1 MNIPTFSTHNIQH
14 AVAQRRPIASWM
26 ASAAG
31 LLVALTASV
40 AFPTSTIAA
49 PVSSLPDGT
58 YLYGE
63 SEQPNQLGRTYF
75 VFEVSKG
82 EVNGALYSPNSSFDC
97 TSGKFESQ
105 QIALSVV
112 DTYDKTSYPIEIGTL
127 NGGIVASAD
136 PVAELGLDGMTRV
149 MGEISSRDRE
159 ILSTCKAFLSKN
171 KTAK

>member
-1 MNIPTFSTHNIQH
+1 MNIPTFSTHNRQSIIH
-14 AVAQRRPIASWM
+14 RPLASWF

-31 LLVALTASV
+31 LLVALT
-40 AFPTSTIAA
+40 TSLSLPISAVAA

-63 SEQPNQLGRTYF
+63 SEQPNQPGRTYF
-75 VFEVSKG
+75 VFEVAKG

-97 TSGKFESQ
+97 TSGRFESQ

-127 NGGIVASAD
+127 NGGVVASAD

-149 MGEISSRDRE
+149 MGEISLRDRQ

>member
-1 MNIPTFSTHNIQH
+1 MNIPTFSTHKHPSIIH
-14 AVAQRRPIASWM
+14 PPLVSWV

-31 LLVALTASV
+31 ILVALT
-40 AFPTSTIAA
+40 TSLLLPMGAVAA

-63 SEQPNQLGRTYF
+63 SEQPNQPGRTYF
-75 VFEVSKG
+75 VFEVAKG

-97 TSGKFESQ
+97 TSGRFEPQ

-127 NGGIVASAD
+127 KGGVVASAD

-159 ILSTCKAFLSKN
+159 ILSTCKAFLLKN

>member
-1 MNIPTFSTHNIQH
+1 MNIPTFSTRNVLQSITH
-14 AVAQRRPIASWM
+14 RPIASWV

-31 LLVALTASV
+31 LFIALTTGLPMSAV
-40 AFPTSTIAA
+40 AA

-63 SEQPNQLGRTYF
+63 SEKPNQPGRTYF
-75 VFEVSKG
+75 VFEVSRG

-127 NGGIVASAD
+127 NGGIVANAD

-149 MGEISSRDRE
+149 MGEISLRDRE

-171 KTAK
+171 KPAR

>member
-1 MNIPTFSTHNIQH
+1 MNSPTFSTHTIQRSI
-14 AVAQRRPIASWM
+14 AQRPIASWL

-31 LLVALTASV
+31 LLVALTANV
-40 AFPTSTIAA
+40 VLPMGAVAA

-63 SEQPNQLGRTYF
+63 SEKPNQPGRTYF

-97 TSGKFESQ
+97 TSGRFEPQ

-149 MGEISSRDRE
+149 VGEISPRDRE

>member
-1 MNIPTFSTHNIQH
+1 MNIPTFSTRNVQH
-14 AVAQRRPIASWM
+14 SVAQRLIDSWI

-31 LLVALTASV
+31 LLVALTAT
-40 AFPTSTIAA
+40 AFPMSAVAA
-49 PVSSLPDGT
+49 PVSSLPDGI

-63 SEQPNQLGRTYF
+63 SEKPNQPGRTYF
-75 VFEVSKG
+75 VFEVSRG
-82 EVNGALYSPNSSFDC
+82 EVHGALYSPSSSFDC

-136 PVAELGLDGMTRV
+136 PVTELGLDGMTRV

>member
-1 MNIPTFSTHNIQH
+1 MNIPTFSTHHHQSIIH
-14 AVAQRRPIASWM
+14 RPLASWV
-26 ASAAG
+26 ASATG
-31 LLVALTASV
+31 LLVALITSLAL
-40 AFPTSTIAA
+40 PTGAVAA

-63 SEQPNQLGRTYF
+63 SEQPNQPGRTYF

-97 TSGKFESQ
+97 TSGRFESQ

-127 NGGIVASAD
+127 NGGVVASAD
-136 PVAELGLDGMTRV
+136 TVAELGLDGMTRV
-149 MGEISSRDRE
+149 MGEISPRDRE

-171 KTAK
+171 KTEK

>member
-1 MNIPTFSTHNIQH
+1 MNIPTFSTPNAQH
-14 AVAQRRPIASWM
+14 SVVYRRPIASWIS
-26 ASAAG
+26 SAAG
-31 LLVALTASV
+31 LLVALTAPI
-40 AFPTSTIAA
+40 AFSMGAVAA

-63 SEQPNQLGRTYF
+63 SEQPNQPGRTYF

-127 NGGIVASAD
+127 NGGVVASAD

-171 KTAK
+171 KATR

>member
-1 MNIPTFSTHNIQH
+1 MNIPTFSTRKILQPTP
-14 AVAQRRPIASWM
+14 ARPIASWV

-31 LLVALTASV
+31 LFIALTTGLPMSAV
-40 AFPTSTIAA
+40 AA

-63 SEQPNQLGRTYF
+63 SEKPNQPGRTYF
-75 VFEVSKG
+75 VFEVSRG
-82 EVNGALYSPNSSFDC
+82 EVKGALYSPNSSFDC

-112 DTYDKTSYPIEIGTL
+112 DTYDKTSYPLEIGTL
-127 NGGIVASAD
+127 NGGIVAGAD

-149 MGEISSRDRE
+149 MGEISLRDRE

>member
-1 MNIPTFSTHNIQH
+1 MNFPTFSTRNAPRFINHS
-14 AVAQRRPIASWM
+14 PIASWV

-31 LLVALTASV
+31 LFIALTIGLPMSAV
-40 AFPTSTIAA
+40 AA

-63 SEQPNQLGRTYF
+63 SEKPNQPGRTYF
-75 VFEVSKG
+75 VFEVSRG
-82 EVNGALYSPNSSFDC
+82 EVKGALYSPNSSFDC

-149 MGEISSRDRE
+149 MGEISLRDRE

-171 KTAK
+171 KTAR

>member
-1 MNIPTFSTHNIQH
+1 MNISTFGTRNDQLIAHC
-14 AVAQRRPIASWM
+14 PLASWV

-31 LLVALTASV
+31 ILVALT
-40 AFPTSTIAA
+40 TSLALPMGAVAA

-63 SEQPNQLGRTYF
+63 SEKPNQPGRTYF

-97 TSGKFESQ
+97 TSGRFEAQ
-105 QIALSVV
+105 QIALSVI

-127 NGGIVASAD
+127 NGGIVAGAD
-136 PVAELGLDGMTRV
+136 PVVELGLDGMTRV

-171 KTAK
+171 RTAK

>member
-1 MNIPTFSTHNIQH
+1 MNILTFSTRNVSQLITHH
-14 AVAQRRPIASWM
+14 SIASWV
-26 ASAAG
+26 ASSAAG
-31 LLVALTASV
+31 LLIALTTGLPMNAV
-40 AFPTSTIAA
+40 AA
-49 PVSSLPDGT
+49 PVSLPDGT

-63 SEQPNQLGRTYF
+63 SEKPNQPGRTYF

-112 DTYDKTSYPIEIGTL
+112 DTYEKTSYPIEIGTL

-149 MGEISSRDRE
+149 MGEISLRDRE